1 MSAVCMSND
10 EISNLG
16 NTYEKG
22 TLPDF
27 LPHVGVAL
35 PGRCYLTSGSNKKI
49 ASVLMVSFEE
59 DGFELAPFDAEKKRV
74 DFFDKMSYLEV
85 LKTFPLIKKQFMWVS
100 ETALGAVIEKF
111 EGIYRGEI
119 RETEKYFVM
128 RVFINGKINKYCNY
142 LK

>member
-74 DFFDKMSYLEV
+74 DFFDEMSYLEV